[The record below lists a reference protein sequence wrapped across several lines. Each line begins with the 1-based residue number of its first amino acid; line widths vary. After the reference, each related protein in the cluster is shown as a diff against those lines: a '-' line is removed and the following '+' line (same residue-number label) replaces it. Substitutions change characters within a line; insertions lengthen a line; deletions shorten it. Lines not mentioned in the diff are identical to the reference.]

1 MRIDNPLLAPPA
13 YRQAGGPDRGRAR
26 QALEK
31 SVPLETEG
39 GRDDLKPIF
48 RVNIEDL
55 PSICQG
61 EQSHA
66 INGNHDP
73 L

>member
-1 MRIDNPLLAPPA
+1 MRIDNPLLAPPV
-13 YRQAGGPDRGRAR
+13 YRPRSRPRAGQADSRKVGTTRNRGGW
-26 QALEK
+26 
-31 SVPLETEG
+31 
-39 GRDDLKPIF
+39 DDLKPIF

>member
-1 MRIDNPLLAPPA
+1 MRIDNPLPLPTG
-13 YRQAGGPDRGRAR
+13 RQA
-26 QALEK
+26 
-31 SVPLETEG
+31 VPTEG
-39 GRDDLKPIF
+39 DDLKPIF

>member
-1 MRIDNPLLAPPA
+1 MRIDNPLSPPC
-13 YRQAGGPDRGRAR
+13 
-26 QALEK
+26 LEK
-31 SVPLETEG
+31 SVRLETERG
-39 GRDDLKPIF
+39 MGDLKPIF
-48 RVNIEDL
+48 KVNIEYL